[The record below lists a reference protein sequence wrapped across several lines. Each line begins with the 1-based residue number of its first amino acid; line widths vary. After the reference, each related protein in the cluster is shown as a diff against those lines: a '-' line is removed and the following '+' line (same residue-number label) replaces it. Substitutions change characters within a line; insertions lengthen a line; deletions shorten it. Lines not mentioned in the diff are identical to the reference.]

1 MPLPNNTLLR
11 KAGIE
16 VVTITGAELGRGRG
30 GGRRSGSMRWRR
42 STSIPIRSSLAPG
55 ARAAGARFRSAT
67 SRRRR
72 RSGNCRFE
80 FRSARGPNSSA
91 SSTSRTPIST
101 GYPFPAAS
109 NIPIRPTTRRSR
121 PISQSPRVSAIC
133 RRSAIRLKRGRT
145 STSASPRAFTSTVR
159 SSSFPPPRTLP
170 SRRSGRLA

>member
-42 STSIPIRSSLAPG
+42 STSIPIRSSSPEPG
-55 ARAAGARFRSAT
+55 AARFRSAT

-101 GYPFPAAS
+101 DYPFPAAS